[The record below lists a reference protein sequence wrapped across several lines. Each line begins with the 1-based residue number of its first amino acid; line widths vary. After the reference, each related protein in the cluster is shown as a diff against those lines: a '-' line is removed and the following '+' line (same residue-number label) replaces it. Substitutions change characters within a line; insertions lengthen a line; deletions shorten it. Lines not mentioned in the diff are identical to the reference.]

1 MVLTN
6 VTGWQNLTDGNIVA
20 AVFNAYNEPWGGYLI
35 LLIYITISAVIYLR
49 TNSIELCTIISFIF
63 LGVFLVSP
71 WFSTKAMGIAIIITA
86 FELGTTLYRFFAG
99 YR

>member
-6 VTGWQNLTDGNIVA
+6 VTGWQNLTDGHIVA
-20 AVFNAYNEPWGGYLI
+20 AVFNAYNEPFGGLLV
-35 LLIYITISAVIYLR
+35 LLIYITISAILYLR
-49 TNSIELCTIISFIF
+49 TQSIELCTIISFLF

-71 WFSTKAMGIAIIITA
+71 WFTTKAMGIAIIITA
-86 FELGTTLYRFFAG
+86 FELGMTLYKFFTG